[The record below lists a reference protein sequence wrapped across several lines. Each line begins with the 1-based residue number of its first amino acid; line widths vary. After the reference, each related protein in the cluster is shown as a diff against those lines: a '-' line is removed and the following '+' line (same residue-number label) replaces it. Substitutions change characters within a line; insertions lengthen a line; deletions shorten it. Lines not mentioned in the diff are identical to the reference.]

1 MTIQLSSNPHLTDQS
16 LSPFLAPTF
25 SVSAYLNSVL
35 PPLQP
40 PATLSTHRPT
50 SAVPLSTLS
59 SQTTTLLS
67 TLDYQTQR
75 LLTILTSLTDEILRL
90 APRLAYSIDLLRS
103 DVASLGDELQ
113 GHAAAAVAEA
123 GQKPGGL
130 ERLEML
136 ATVRERVEE
145 VVKVFGDAM
154 DWRIDGDDREESG
167 EGGKKRDGVGKD
179 LAGEVVYLLASGDL
193 EGAREK
199 VRALRVLAG
208 VFEGTV
214 EGPARLAVVDALE
227 ERVKVEMEK
236 RVEKATP
243 VSVERK
249 VEHKKETSAEG
260 GYYGLIEQLKGLRG
274 MT

>member
-1 MTIQLSSNPHLTDQS
+1 M
-16 LSPFLAPTF
+16 
-25 SVSAYLNSVL
+25 
-35 PPLQP
+35 
-40 PATLSTHRPT
+40 
-50 SAVPLSTLS
+50 
-59 SQTTTLLS
+59 
-67 TLDYQTQR
+67 
-75 LLTILTSLTDEILRL
+75 

-113 GHAAAAVAEA
+113 GHAVAAVEEA

-154 DWRIDGDDREESG
+154 DWRIDGDDGEESG
-167 EGGKKRDGVGKD
+167 ERGKKWDGKGKD

-214 EGPARLAVVDALE
+214 EGPARMAVVDALE

-249 VEHKKETSAEG
+249 VEHKRETTAEG